1 MRFRKSLRYFVPVLV
16 LLFLMPVASLQ
27 VYGQV
32 KRERDHSRHRD
43 RARRYSRTAARYTA
57 PDVTLVDMRG
67 ERVRL
72 SPLLEGDSPVILQFI
87 FTTCT
92 TICPAMAGTFSAV
105 QKRHGAE
112 LGGARMISISIDPEV
127 DTPPRLREY
136 ARKFDAGPGWIFL
149 TGSLEDVVAVQK
161 AFDAYRGN
169 KMRHEPATYMRVGP
183 GRDWV
188 RFDGLMSAKSLVEE
202 YRGMLSR

>member
-1 MRFRKSLRYFVPVLV
+1 MRFGKTFRFFTPVLALT
-16 LLFLMPVASLQ
+16 LLVSVAPARL
-27 VYGQV
+27 
-32 KRERDHSRHRD
+32 REQGEHSQHREKV
-43 RARRYSRTAARYTA
+43 RRYTRATAKYSV
-57 PDVTLVDMRG
+57 PDVTLTDMRG

-72 SPLLEGDSPVILQFI
+72 PSLLEGDSPVILQFI

-92 TICPAMAGTFSAV
+92 TICPAMAGTFAAV

-112 LGGARMISISIDPEV
+112 LNGAKMISISIDPEV

-149 TGSLEDVVAVQK
+149 TGTLEDVLAVQK

-169 KMRHEPATYMRVGP
+169 KTRHEPATYMRVAR
-183 GRDWV
+183 GRGWM
-188 RFDGLMSAKSLVEE
+188 RLDGLMSAKSLVEE
-202 YRGMLSR
+202 YRGMLSQ